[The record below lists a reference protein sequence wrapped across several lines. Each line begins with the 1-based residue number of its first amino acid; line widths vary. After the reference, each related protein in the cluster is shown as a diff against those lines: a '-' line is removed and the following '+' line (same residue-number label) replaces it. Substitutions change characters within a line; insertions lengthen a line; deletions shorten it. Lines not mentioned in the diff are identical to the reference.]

1 MNIRDLIKKEQI
13 IAKKKYGQNFL
24 LDQNVLNNIVKS
36 ADIEN
41 KNVIEIGPG
50 LGSLTEL
57 LVEKAK
63 KVVCYEIDEDM
74 IERLNQNFATYD
86 NITILKND
94 FLKCNLKEDIYNY
107 FLNEDVTI
115 VANLPYYITTAILTK
130 IIEEAPQ
137 VTKMVVMVQK
147 EVGDRLCGKPST
159 KDYNCLSVLVQ
170 YYTKA
175 KSLFDVSPKCFYPE
189 PGVTSSVVLLE
200 RVKNPLFLK
209 DESFFLK
216 FNRIIFSMRRK
227 TLYNNIK
234 KNLNIPKEEI
244 EKAFEKNHLRL
255 DVRAENLTVEQIVNL
270 SNDLTH

>member
-1 MNIRDLIKKEQI
+1 MNIKELIKKEQVV
-13 IAKKKYGQNFL
+13 AKKKYGQNFL
-24 LDQNVLNNIVKS
+24 IDQNILNNIVKS

-57 LVEKAK
+57 LVKKAK
-63 KVVCYEIDEDM
+63 KLVCYEIDEDL
-74 IERLNQNFATYD
+74 IGILNQNYSTYD
-86 NITILKND
+86 NITILKKD
-94 FLKCNLKEDIYNY
+94 FLKCNLPEDIYNY
-107 FLNEDVTI
+107 FLGEEVTV
-115 VANLPYYITTAILTK
+115 VANLPYYITTSILTK

-137 VTKMVVMVQK
+137 ITKMVVMVQK

-170 YYTKA
+170 YYTNA
-175 KSLFDVSPKCFYPE
+175 KVLFDVSPKCFYPE
-189 PGVTSSVVLLE
+189 PGVTSSVILLE
-200 RVKNPLFLK
+200 RNKKPLALK
-209 DESFFLK
+209 DEDFFLK

-234 KNLNIPKEEI
+234 KNLNISKEEI
-244 EKAFEKNHLRL
+244 EEAFNKNKLRL